1 MVEFAQPPCIETG
14 IGTCISM
21 NIKIRVMVVEDQDIV
36 REGLAALLASL
47 PDVELAGEARD
58 GIEAVTK
65 ALAIKPDVILM
76 DLALPGMSGVEA
88 ARRIKT
94 SLPSTHI
101 LVLTSYAE
109 DDKISA
115 ALEAGV
121 TGYLLKNST
130 FEILTQAIHSVVR
143 NEPYLHPEVTRR
155 MMKAYYSH
163 NTAEPIVEPLTPRE
177 KEILILVAKG
187 MTNQEIADR
196 ICISELT
203 VRSHVSNILN
213 KLHLENRTQAALYA
227 LREGLV
233 KLDS

>member
-1 MVEFAQPPCIETG
+1 MEKK
-14 IGTCISM
+14 IG
-21 NIKIRVMVVEDQDIV
+21 VLVVEDQDIV

-47 PDVELAGEARD
+47 PDVELVGEARD
-58 GIEAVTK
+58 GVEAVTK

-76 DLALPGMSGVEA
+76 DLALPGISGVDA

-94 SLPSTHI
+94 GLPETHI

-121 TGYLLKNST
+121 SGYLLKNST
-130 FEILTQAIHSVVR
+130 FEVLTQAIHSVAR
-143 NEPYLHPEVTRR
+143 NEPYLHPEITRR
-155 MMKAYYSH
+155 LMKAYHPSE
-163 NTAEPIVEPLTPRE
+163 TVDPMPEPLTPRE
-177 KEILILVAKG
+177 YEILLLIANGL
-187 MTNQEIADR
+187 TNQEIADK

-213 KLHLENRTQAALYA
+213 KLRLENRTQAALYA
-227 LREGLV
+227 LRKGLV
-233 KLDS
+233 KLEP